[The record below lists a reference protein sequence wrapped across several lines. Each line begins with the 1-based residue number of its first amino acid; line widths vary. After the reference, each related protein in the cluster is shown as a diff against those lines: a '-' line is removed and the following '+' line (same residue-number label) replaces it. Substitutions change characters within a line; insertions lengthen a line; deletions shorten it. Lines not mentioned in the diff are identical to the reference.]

1 METIYQLDKMT
12 ETIAKRAIKKGYSL
26 KNQAAPEALFVR
38 SSTVPNELITPE
50 LAVIARSGTGTNTI
64 DLARCTQN
72 GTVVFNSPG
81 VNANAVKELV
91 LSNLFLSVRP
101 LFKAIQTVADL
112 QEELTSGQIE
122 AEDVLKVA
130 EERRKEVIGEE
141 LAGKTIGILG
151 LGEIGERVAKAC
163 HQLGMEVLGYAR
175 TKKAAHDYEQV
186 SDLHVLLAESDF
198 VVVLLPLSQETHGLL
213 NRRTIQQMKKNAVL
227 MNFGRGEIVEETAV
241 LEALAKNQLKQYIT
255 DFPSA
260 GLIGQPKVLCYPHI
274 GGSTTNAL
282 EKGDHVV
289 FDRMHTYLRA
299 GTIQE
304 SINFPHAEL
313 PFLAPYRLALFYHD
327 KPGAFA
333 PLLRIISEAGVDIDN
348 LASERKAGVAYTLI
362 DLDETNETLVQ
373 DLQQQIQQETA
384 IIRAR
389 LIKNSR
395 TSE

>member
-12 ETIAKRAIKKGYSL
+12 ETIGKRAIKKGYTL

-112 QEELTSGQIE
+112 QEELASGQIE
-122 AEDVLKVA
+122 AEEVLKVA

-175 TKKAAHDYEQV
+175 TKQM
-186 SDLHVLLAESDF
+186 LLTESDF
-198 VVVLLPLSQETHGLL
+198 VVVLLPLSQETKGML
-213 NRRTIQQMKKNAVL
+213 NRQTIQQMKKNAVL
-227 MNFGRGEIVEETAV
+227 MNFGRGEIVEEAAV
-241 LEALAKNQLKQYIT
+241 LDALAKNQLKQYIT

-289 FDRMHTYLRA
+289 FDRMHAYLRA

-304 SINFPHAEL
+304 SVNFPHAEL

-362 DLDETNETLVQ
+362 DLDETNETLLQ

>member
-112 QEELTSGQIE
+112 QEEL
-122 AEDVLKVA
+122 
-130 EERRKEVIGEE
+130 
-141 LAGKTIGILG
+141 AGKTIGILG

-186 SDLHVLLAESDF
+186 SDLQMLLTESDF
-198 VVVLLPLSQETHGLL
+198 VVVLLPLSQETKGML
-213 NRRTIQQMKKNAVL
+213 NRQTIQQMKKNAVL
-227 MNFGRGEIVEETAV
+227 MNFGRGEIVEEAAV

-289 FDRMHTYLRA
+289 FDRMHAYLRA

-304 SINFPHAEL
+304 SVNFPHAEL

-362 DLDETNETLVQ
+362 DLDETNETLLQ

>member
-1 METIYQLDKMT
+1 M
-12 ETIAKRAIKKGYSL
+12 
-26 KNQAAPEALFVR
+26 
-38 SSTVPNELITPE
+38 
-50 LAVIARSGTGTNTI
+50 
-64 DLARCTQN
+64 
-72 GTVVFNSPG
+72 
-81 VNANAVKELV
+81 
-91 LSNLFLSVRP
+91 FLSVRP

-213 NRRTIQQMKKNAVL
+213 NRRTIQQMKKCSADE
-227 MNFGRGEIVEETAV
+227 FWSWEIVEETAV

-289 FDRMHTYLRA
+289 FDRMHAYLRA

-304 SINFPHAEL
+304 SVNFPHAEL
-313 PFLAPYRLALFYHD
+313 PFFGTVSL
-327 KPGAFA
+327 GAVLSRQAWCFA

-348 LASERKAGVAYTLI
+348 LTSERKAGVAYTLI
-362 DLDETNETLVQ
+362 DLDETNETLLQ
-373 DLQQQIQQETA
+373 DLQKQMQQAGA
-384 IIRAR
+384 IIRVR
-389 LIKNSR
+389 LIKNPR
-395 TSE
+395 ISE